1 LIYQDKQSR
10 VRALRVS
17 PAGVL
22 ILLLAVYADAF
33 AQTAVGTLSQVN
45 GTPRVTRG
53 SQILSAVSGMPIDLL
68 DKLTTDNASSLT
80 VTFDDNSTVQLS
92 EDSTLVIDQHVLSTH
107 QTRISLLG
115 GRLIALVNK
124 GLRASAGSFTVQT
137 PNALL
142 AVRGTK
148 FKVKYADTSAV
159 FNGPSTEV
167 AVMQGTV
174 AAANRSAPNQIVE
187 VPGGYETVILG
198 TQPPQPPGPI
208 GLAGMGGGR
217 SRGFAGAGPGA
228 AAPPPPPPPPPPPA
242 TFLRVVNGAIGSG
255 VGLAM
260 AQQD

>member
-1 LIYQDKQSR
+1 MIDKDKQR
-10 VRALRVS
+10 RAGAMS
-17 PAGVL
+17 PAALL
-22 ILLLAVYADAF
+22 ILLLAAYADAF
-33 AQTAVGTLSQVN
+33 AQTAVGTLSQVT

-53 SQILSAVSGMPIDLL
+53 SRNLSGVSGMTIDLL

-80 VTFDDNSTVQLS
+80 LTLDDNSTVQLS
-92 EDSTLVIDQHVLSTH
+92 EDSTLVIDQHVLSTR
-107 QTRISLLG
+107 QSRISLLG
-115 GRLIALVNK
+115 GRLIALVNQR
-124 GLRASAGSFTVQT
+124 LRASAGSFTVQT

-159 FNGPSTEV
+159 YNGPSTEI

-174 AAANRSAPNQIVE
+174 AAANRSAPNQVVE
-187 VPGGYETVILG
+187 VPAGYETVILG

-228 AAPPPPPPPPPPPA
+228 A
-242 TFLRVVNGAIGSG
+242 
-255 VGLAM
+255 
-260 AQQD
+260 